1 MGFGYVSIRD
11 ACPQFDDTT
20 LTEAARAWQAK
31 IQKLYGAG
39 SILISMT
46 TLRRLQHCP
55 RVKGFWGETLWAET
69 LWGESFWCK
78 TVWGETLWGETLWGV
93 TLWSE
98 TLWGETLRFRT
109 VGAYTNTKGCDFLYS
124 IFCLRRTMSMA
135 KRLGSES

>member
-1 MGFGYVSIRD
+1 
-11 ACPQFDDTT
+11 
-20 LTEAARAWQAK
+20 
-31 IQKLYGAG
+31 
-39 SILISMT
+39 MT

-55 RVKGFWGETLWAET
+55 RVKGLWGETLWAET

-109 VGAYTNTKGCDFLYS
+109 GGGIHQHQGVRFSVFDFLLATHYVHGQ
-124 IFCLRRTMSMA
+124 A
-135 KRLGSES
+135 AG